1 MTDDQKTS
9 DGEPLEIERIELLG
23 LFRQYDHIIPLQRE
37 DRVTILHG
45 RNGVGKT
52 VTLSLIAA
60 LLEGNWTELRT
71 VPFTKLRIEFTN
83 GSYLEAVKLQDAVG
97 VWGRVG
103 QGPPTQIWDS
113 VKSDPR
119 DFTPKPLPWPSMKV
133 PVHIIGTQR
142 LIDSDSDSDN
152 EPFGTLLGIQLGRKS
167 PKDKAMVNVL
177 AAEMGKRIHR
187 SEAAYLNVSAS
198 LDRDLPA
205 RLFRRKTVQ
214 AAIDP
219 VETCRRAELQNH
231 ESERLHRLGLLGAAT
246 RFDTEGLEPAQ
257 LAQLH
262 TYLQD
267 NEKKL
272 AVFKELAD
280 RAEIL
285 LDILNR
291 KLAPKQ
297 VQLDRDA
304 GYQVKTHDGQKLKL
318 GQLSSGEQH
327 ELVLLHSLLFR
338 VTRGA
343 LLLIDEPELSL
354 HVTWQ
359 TEFLEDL
366 IRIAK
371 QVGFSAVL
379 ATHSPYIVGKR
390 EDLMVRLRAPV

>member
-1 MTDDQKTS
+1 MTDDLQTPG
-9 DGEPLEIERIELLG
+9 GELLEIERIELLG

-60 LLEGNWTELRT
+60 LLEGNWSRLKDI
-71 VPFTKLRIEFTN
+71 PFDKLRITFTD
-83 GSYLEAVKLQDAVG
+83 GSYLEAVKPRLVEVE
-97 VWGRVG
+97 VWRRVG
-103 QGPPTQIWDS
+103 QSPPKQIHGS
-113 VKSDPR
+113 VVSAPR
-119 DFTPKPLPWPSMKV
+119 SIVLIPFPKPSKAV
-133 PVHIIGTQR
+133 PVHFIDTQR
-142 LIDSDSDSDN
+142 LIG
-152 EPFGTLLGIQLGRKS
+152 PGGS
-167 PKDKAMVNVL
+167 PTMVKVL
-177 AAEMGKRIHR
+177 ATEMGKQIHDT
-187 SEAAYLNVSAS
+187 EAEFLDVSAR

-205 RLFRRKTVQ
+205 RLFRRKTGQ
-214 AAIDP
+214 DAAAIDP
-219 VETCRRAELQNH
+219 AEIHRRAELQNH

-272 AVFKELAD
+272 AVFKDLAD

-304 GYQVKTHDGQKLKL
+304 GYQVKTHDGQKLTL

-390 EDLMVRLRAPV
+390 EDLMVRLGAPA

>member
-1 MTDDQKTS
+1 MITS
-9 DGEPLEIERIELLG
+9 APPPPRTTNCATEIANEIH
-23 LFRQYDHIIPLQRE
+23 D
-37 DRVTILHG
+37 
-45 RNGVGKT
+45 
-52 VTLSLIAA
+52 
-60 LLEGNWTELRT
+60 TEA
-71 VPFTKLRIEFTN
+71 EF
-83 GSYLEAVKLQDAVG
+83 LD
-97 VWGRVG
+97 
-103 QGPPTQIWDS
+103 
-113 VKSDPR
+113 
-119 DFTPKPLPWPSMKV
+119 
-133 PVHIIGTQR
+133 
-142 LIDSDSDSDN
+142 
-152 EPFGTLLGIQLGRKS
+152 
-167 PKDKAMVNVL
+167 
-177 AAEMGKRIHR
+177 
-187 SEAAYLNVSAS
+187 VSAS

-214 AAIDP
+214 AAAAIDP
-219 VETCRRAELQNH
+219 AEIHRRAELQNS
-231 ESERLHRLGLLGAAT
+231 EGERLFRLGLLGAAT

-272 AVFKELAD
+272 AVFKDLAD

-291 KLAPKQ
+291 KLEPKQ

-304 GYQVKTHDGQKLKL
+304 GYQVKTHDGQVLRL

-338 VTRGA
+338 VERGA

-390 EDLMVRLRAPV
+390 EDLMVRLGAPA

>member
-1 MTDDQKTS
+1 MTDDLQTPG
-9 DGEPLEIERIELLG
+9 GELLEIERIELLG
-23 LFRQYDHIIPLQRE
+23 LFRQYDHIIPLQQE

-60 LLEGNWTELRT
+60 LLEGNWSRLDAI
-71 VPFTKLRIEFTN
+71 PFDKLRITFTN
-83 GSYLEAVKLQDAVG
+83 GSYLEYVKRRGGIDVPYERDEAVLKALVG
-97 VWGRVG
+97 
-103 QGPPTQIWDS
+103 
-113 VKSDPR
+113 
-119 DFTPKPLPWPSMKV
+119 KV
-133 PVHIIGTQR
+133 PVHFIGTQR
-142 LIDSDSDSDN
+142 LIEPEEESFNFLPAN
-152 EPFGTLLGIQLGRKS
+152 EKLRRIQQGHKW
-167 PKDKAMVNVL
+167 PTDKTMVNVL
-177 AAEMGKRIHR
+177 AAEIANEIHDT
-187 SEAAYLNVSAS
+187 EAEFLDVSAS

-214 AAIDP
+214 APIDP
-219 VETCRRAELQNH
+219 DETCRRAELQNH
-231 ESERLHRLGLLGAAT
+231 ESERLFRLGLLGAAT

-272 AVFKELAD
+272 AVFKDLAD

-304 GYQVKTHDGQKLKL
+304 GYQVKTHDGQGLAL
-318 GQLSSGEQH
+318 SQLSSGEQH

-338 VTRGA
+338 VERGA

-390 EDLMVRLRAPV
+390 EDLMVRLGAPA

>member
-1 MTDDQKTS
+1 M
-9 DGEPLEIERIELLG
+9 
-23 LFRQYDHIIPLQRE
+23 
-37 DRVTILHG
+37 
-45 RNGVGKT
+45 
-52 VTLSLIAA
+52 
-60 LLEGNWTELRT
+60 
-71 VPFTKLRIEFTN
+71 
-83 GSYLEAVKLQDAVG
+83 VK
-97 VWGRVG
+97 
-103 QGPPTQIWDS
+103 
-113 VKSDPR
+113 
-119 DFTPKPLPWPSMKV
+119 
-133 PVHIIGTQR
+133 
-142 LIDSDSDSDN
+142 
-152 EPFGTLLGIQLGRKS
+152 
-167 PKDKAMVNVL
+167 VL
-177 AAEMGKRIHR
+177 AAEIAKLIHDT
-187 SEAAYLNVSAS
+187 EAEFLDVSAS

-214 AAIDP
+214 AAAAIDP
-219 VETCRRAELQNH
+219 AEIHRRAELQN
-231 ESERLHRLGLLGAAT
+231 SEGQRLFRLGLLGAAT

-272 AVFKELAD
+272 AVFKDLAD

-291 KLAPKQ
+291 KLEPKQ

-338 VTRGA
+338 VERGA

-390 EDLMVRLRAPV
+390 EDLMVRLGAPA